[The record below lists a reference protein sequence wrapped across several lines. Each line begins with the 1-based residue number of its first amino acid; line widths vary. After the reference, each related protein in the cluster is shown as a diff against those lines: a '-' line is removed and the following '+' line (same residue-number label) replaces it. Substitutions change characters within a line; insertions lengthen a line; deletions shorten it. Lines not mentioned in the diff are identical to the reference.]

1 MSKRTQKKS
10 PAYLPTRINVLRF
23 LVIVIPIVALLYYLS
38 GEISDTHALSQANIE
53 AFIKQAGVFSWLV
66 YLVLV
71 ILAVL
76 GPITSSTIA
85 IIGGYLFNPFL
96 AIGLNMAGELIGAA
110 GNFLIGKKLGKR
122 YLVERFPKVKAM
134 VTRYGAYLNPFNIFL
149 LGLVPVGTSNL
160 TGYVAGMSGMKFK
173 RYIYS
178 WMVALFFVN
187 IFITFLGYSAKIH
200 SLPLTLGIVMVIMI
214 SVWFVKKASAKM
226 SKK

>member
-1 MSKRTQKKS
+1 
-10 PAYLPTRINVLRF
+10 
-23 LVIVIPIVALLYYLS
+23 VIVIPIVALLYYLS